1 MTDEK
6 LLEKLIKGKKI
17 KLEWV
22 QSKER
27 LENFKDSKNT
37 ILASLIFAGI
47 IGGILYFIFSNLIL
61 SGIVA
66 VVSLIGIVSL
76 TNKDTAPRIEVLE
89 EDIKMLEKDFRQ
101 VCGFPIHQ
109 YSLDT
114 LNRVIRAMRNG
125 EADTLKEA
133 LEIDRQDHYHRT
145 QLEAQ
150 DRLLKENK
158 KLQQQILDVESNLTS
173 QNKKLS
179 RENSSLKDE
188 IDKIRPY

>member
-1 MTDEK
+1 MTEEK
-6 LLEKLIKGKKI
+6 LLQKLIKGKEI
-17 KLEWV
+17 KLQWK
-22 QSKER
+22 QSKQS
-27 LENFKDSKNT
+27 LDNFRDSKNSFM
-37 ILASLIFAGI
+37 ASLILAVI
-47 IGGILYFIFSNLIL
+47 IGGILYFVFSELIL
-61 SGIVA
+61 SGIIA
-66 VVSLIGIVSL
+66 FVSFIVIVTL

-89 EDIKMLEKDFRQ
+89 EEIKMLEKDFKR

-109 YSLDT
+109 HSLDT

-133 LEIDRQDHYHRT
+133 LEIDRQDQYHRT
-145 QLEAQ
+145 QMEAQ

-173 QNKKLS
+173 QNKKLR